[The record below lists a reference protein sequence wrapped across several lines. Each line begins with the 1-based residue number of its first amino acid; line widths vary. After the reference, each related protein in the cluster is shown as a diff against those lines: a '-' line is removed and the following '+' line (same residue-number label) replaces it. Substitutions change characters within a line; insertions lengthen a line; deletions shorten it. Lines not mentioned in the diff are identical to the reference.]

1 MYPLC
6 MVSCLISKPVINVTR
21 LLLGHGLPNCK
32 KRCEKSANDTFPM
45 CSAATKPYFD
55 LDHHYSHSIFSP
67 DPAENPAF
75 FDYDIGKNY
84 NMQLISMNLNSLQH
98 ISHTAAVTATQA
110 PGTQA

>member
-21 LLLGHGLPNCK
+21 ILLGHGLPNCK

-75 FDYDIGKNY
+75 FGYDIGKNY
-84 NMQLISMNLNSLQH
+84 NMQLISMNLTLHSISPILQ
-98 ISHTAAVTATQA
+98 Q
-110 PGTQA
+110 